1 MLNFHVKSNSLQELK
16 LSPLLETKM
25 LAGQDNKLNLLDNG
39 MLYLHMVL
47 NRTTTVVGDN
57 KIITMVV
64 AIMEA
69 GANQAIQTMDGDNKT
84 TITTVVGD
92 SQLIQMTDG
101 DRLTTLTEA
110 H

>member
-1 MLNFHVKSNSLQELK
+1 
-16 LSPLLETKM
+16 M
-25 LAGQDNKLNLLDNG
+25 LAGQDNKLNLRDNG
-39 MLYLHMVL
+39 TLYLHMVL

-69 GANQAIQTMDGDNKT
+69 GVNQAIRTMDGDNKT

-92 SQLIQMTDG
+92 SQLIKMTDG